1 MLPTAAS
8 QFENHLEG
16 GEDLGLFLPFGS
28 RSGAGPEFALLVSLQ
43 VTLQLAPFVFTSQS
57 ELKMWNPG
65 SSHCGSVETNPD
77 RIHED
82 EVS

>member
-43 VTLQLAPFVFTSQS
+43 VTLQLAPFVFNLSIRVKNVESQEFPLWLS
-57 ELKMWNPG
+57 GNEP
-65 SSHCGSVETNPD
+65 SQDP
-77 RIHED
+77 
-82 EVS
+82 